1 MVPTRQFLDA
11 LRAAVRDELA
21 ALKGVV
27 RQVVREELET
37 AFHELGKRHAERDAG
52 VDLMLANVR
61 SALELSVTRNAEVE
75 RLAQRVLNQSEI
87 LARLA
92 GTGV

>member
-1 MVPTRQFLDA
+1 MVPTEQFLTA

-21 ALKGVV
+21 ALKGVF
-27 RQVVREELET
+27 RAIVREEVET
-37 AFHELGKRHAERDAG
+37 AFRELGKRLAERDAA

-75 RLAQRVLNQSEI
+75 RLAQRVLNQSEM

>member
-1 MVPTRQFLDA
+1 MVPTQQFQDA

-27 RQVVREELET
+27 RAIIREELEH
-37 AFHELGKRHAERDAG
+37 ALKALGRCHAERDAA